1 MTALIFNTS
10 PLSHFARAGRL
21 ALLDRL
27 TAAYRRVVPQ
37 AVLGELRAGELAHPP
52 LADVGNADWLE
63 IVACDGLA
71 ELRAFAHYVRVLGAG
86 ERDIGEASVLAWA
99 EVNGGIAVID
109 ERAGTQAAQVRGVTV
124 HGTLWLIA
132 NGLNAGDLLLPEAE
146 RLVDQLRSTD
156 ARLPCSGA
164 EFFEWA
170 KAQGLLRF

>member
-1 MTALIFNTS
+1 VTALIFNTS

-27 TAAYRRVVPQ
+27 TAAYRRAVPQ
-37 AVLGELRAGELAHPP
+37 AVL
-52 LADVGNADWLE
+52 D
-63 IVACDGLA
+63 
-71 ELRAFAHYVRVLGAG
+71 ELRAFAHYVRVVGAG
-86 ERDIGEASVLAWA
+86 ERDFGEASVLAWA

-109 ERAGTQAAQVRGVTV
+109 ERAGTQAAQARGVMV

>member
-1 MTALIFNTS
+1 VTALVFNSS

-21 ALLDRL
+21 AVLDRL
-27 TAAYRRVVPQ
+27 TAAHRRVVPQ
-37 AVLGELRAGELAHPP
+37 AVLDELRAGEPVHPP
-52 LADVGNADWLE
+52 LA
-63 IVACDGLA
+63 CDDLA

-99 EVNGGIAVID
+99 KVNRGIAVID
-109 ERAGTQAAQVRGVTV
+109 ERAGTQAAHARGVAV

-132 NGLNAGDLLLPEAE
+132 NGLNAGELLLPEAE

-170 KAQGLLRF
+170 KAQGLLRL

>member
-1 MTALIFNTS
+1 VTALIFNTS

-37 AVLGELRAGELAHPP
+37 AVLDELRAGELAHPP
-52 LADVGNADWLE
+52 LAD
-63 IVACDGLA
+63 
-71 ELRAFAHYVRVLGAG
+71 YVRVLGAG

-109 ERAGTQAAQVRGVTV
+109 ERAGTQAAQARGVTV

-170 KAQGLLRF
+170 KAQGLLRL

>member
-1 MTALIFNTS
+1 VTALVFNTS

-21 ALLDRL
+21 AVLDRL
-27 TAAYRRVVPQ
+27 TAGHRRVVPQ
-37 AVLGELRAGELAHPP
+37 AVLDELQAGEPVHPP
-52 LADVGNADWLE
+52 LADVRNAGWLE
-63 IVACDGLA
+63 RVACNGLA
-71 ELRAFAHYVRVLGAG
+71 ELQAFAHYVRVLGAG

-99 EVNGGIAVID
+99 EVNSGIAVID
-109 ERAGTQAAQVRGVTV
+109 ERAGTQAAQARGMAV

-132 NGLNAGDLLLPEAE
+132 NGLNAGELLLPEAE

-170 KAQGLLRF
+170 KSQGLLTL

>member
-1 MTALIFNTS
+1 VTALIFNTS
-10 PLSHFARAGRL
+10 PRSHFARAGRL

-37 AVLGELRAGELAHPP
+37 AVLDELRAGELAHPP
-52 LADVGNADWLE
+52 LADLGNADWLE

-109 ERAGTQAAQVRGVTV
+109 ERAGTQAAQARGVTV

-170 KAQGLLRF
+170 KAQGLLRL